1 MEPSKKKNY
10 IFFTLY
16 TYVKKSKTQMWGKT
30 LYIEFVY
37 NFQIKYSQVF
47 KWETGAYIS
56 VHNILLASIMT

>member
-1 MEPSKKKNY
+1 
-10 IFFTLY
+10 
-16 TYVKKSKTQMWGKT
+16 MWGKT